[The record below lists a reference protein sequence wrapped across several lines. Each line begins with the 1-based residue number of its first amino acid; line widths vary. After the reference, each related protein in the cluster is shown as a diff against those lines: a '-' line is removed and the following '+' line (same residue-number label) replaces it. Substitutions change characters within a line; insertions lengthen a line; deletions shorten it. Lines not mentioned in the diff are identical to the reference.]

1 MLSICVQYFLSV
13 GLYYICG
20 VHNVIEYIIMYMQ
33 ICQKRVTECMHSWLY
48 ELNITNYY
56 ILLLDLFVCLY
67 IYILLACRLGIVSY
81 SGGGGGGGTLGFP
94 PPESLI
100 VSTHYDNKALYAWGY
115 YS

>member
-67 IYILLACRLGIVSY
+67 IYFLHADLAGFHTV
-81 SGGGGGGGTLGFP
+81 GGGGTLGFP